1 MVPRATATETGQT
14 TETAETS
21 TSVTAAVVATS
32 GVSVCVCVYY
42 LIEFNQCPL
51 SFCDE
56 QSFAATSG
64 DTQSALLC
72 TCLLCL
78 HYELFRLPANV
89 QRWWRWWWRG
99 GSNQIVKYLDSDA
112 AAAAAAAT
120 M

>member
-1 MVPRATATETGQT
+1 MTGG
-14 TETAETS
+14 AEGDS
-21 TSVTAAVVATS
+21 DGDGADDGDGGDFDVGDGS
-32 GVSVCVCVYY
+32 GSSNKWCVCVCVYY

-112 AAAAAAAT
+112 AAAAAT

>member
-1 MVPRATATETGQT
+1 MTGG
-14 TETAETS
+14 AEGDS
-21 TSVTAAVVATS
+21 DGDGADDGDGGDFDVGDGS
-32 GVSVCVCVYY
+32 GSSNKWCVCVCVYY

-89 QRWWRWWWRG
+89 RQWWRG